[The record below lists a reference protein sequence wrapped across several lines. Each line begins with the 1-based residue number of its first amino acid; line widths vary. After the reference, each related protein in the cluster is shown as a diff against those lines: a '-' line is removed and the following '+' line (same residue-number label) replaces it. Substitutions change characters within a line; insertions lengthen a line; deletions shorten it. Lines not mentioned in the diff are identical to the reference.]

1 MTSGL
6 PAQTAKVFA
15 DLPDNIAD
23 RLKKLRQLILETAAE
38 NPAVGPLEE
47 TLKWGEPAFL
57 PSVTKSGTTIRINRH
72 KGQDDH
78 YALYVHC
85 QTDLADRYREL
96 YGDVLQ
102 INGNRAIIFGVN
114 EDFPVDAVRHCI
126 ALALTYHL
134 K

>member
-1 MTSGL
+1 MTPGL
-6 PAQTAKVFA
+6 PAQTEKVLA
-15 DLPDNIAD
+15 ALPENLAE
-23 RLKKLRQLILETAAE
+23 RLKELRQLIIDTATE

-57 PSVTKSGTTIRINRH
+57 PSATKSGTTIRINRH
-72 KGQDDH
+72 KGQDDL

-85 QTDLADRYREL
+85 QTDLADRYRQL

-102 INGNRAIIFGVN
+102 FDGNRAIIFDVN
-114 EDFPVDAVRHCI
+114 EGLPVDAVRHCI

>member
-15 DLPDNIAD
+15 ELPDNMAD
-23 RLKKLRQLILETAAE
+23 RLKELRQLILDTAAE

-47 TLKWGEPAFL
+47 TLKWSEPAFL
-57 PSVTKSGTTIRINRH
+57 PSATKSGTTIRINRH
-72 KGQDDH
+72 KGQDDL

-85 QTDLADRYREL
+85 QTDLADRYRQL

-102 INGNRAIIFGVN
+102 FDGNRAIIFDVKEGL
-114 EDFPVDAVRHCI
+114 PVDAVRHCI